1 MKHFVFVS
9 IVIASIFF
17 FLSSC
22 KKDIINGSLP
32 VITILGNNP
41 VNAGFGYPYTDAGAT
56 ASDNEDGDIISTIIV
71 TNTVDTSTLGS
82 YNVYYNVTDKDGNK
96 ATQVIRMVNVINTK

>member
-17 FLSSC
+17 LLSNC
-22 KKDIINGSLP
+22 KKDTINGSLP

-41 VNAGFGYPYTDAGAT
+41 INAGLGYPYNDAGAT
-56 ASDNEDGDIISTIIV
+56 ASDVEDGDITSAII
-71 TNTVDTSTLGS
+71 TANNVDTSTLGS